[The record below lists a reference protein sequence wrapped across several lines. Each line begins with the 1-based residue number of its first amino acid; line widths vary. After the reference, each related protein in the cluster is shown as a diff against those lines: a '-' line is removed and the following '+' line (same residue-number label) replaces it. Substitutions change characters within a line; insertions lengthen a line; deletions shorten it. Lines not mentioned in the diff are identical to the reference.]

1 MNNDTNLTDTDMAAA
16 ATFALSLSES
26 VIQDCM
32 ASNNTL
38 ETMNIQPTTAKGSMA
53 FYGTHYANA
62 EIDSYGV
69 AGIVREV
76 LTEKPAILPRNVPDD
91 MRAHAI
97 QVAMFSH
104 EIIELAKP
112 KFAIAGLR
120 YKAQAVKNVLS
131 TYGTHEIG
139 KIKLTTEED
148 TGRNGGKGRNKYY
161 LIKKQQ

>member
-1 MNNDTNLTDTDMAAA
+1 MNNDTNLTDTDKAAA
-16 ATFALSLSES
+16 AAFALTLSAS

-53 FYGTHYANA
+53 FYATHYANA
-62 EIDSYGV
+62 EKDSYGV

-112 KFAIAGLR
+112 KFAIVGMR
-120 YKAQAVKNVLS
+120 YKPQAVKNLLS
-131 TYGTHEIG
+131 TYGTEKIR
-139 KIKLTTEED
+139 KIKLTSGEMVH
-148 TGRNGGKGRNKYY
+148 GSKCRSKWY
-161 LIKKQQ
+161 LIQENK

>member
-1 MNNDTNLTDTDMAAA
+1 MLVQKVNVLHNNGYRHHVQKNLPYH
-16 ATFALSLSES
+16 SYC
-26 VIQDCM
+26 QR
-32 ASNNTL
+32 N
-38 ETMNIQPTTAKGSMA
+38 

-104 EIIELAKP
+104 EIIALAKP

-139 KIKLTTEED
+139 KIELTKEED
-148 TGRNGGKGRNKYY
+148 TTRGDGKPRKKYY
-161 LIKKQQ
+161 LIAKQQ